1 MERLSISDHS
11 DDHVLPRPP
20 GTRKCPWNSQC
31 VTRSSLRAMNLSH
44 QGDPRAQARPAQG
57 RKERPPAVYAVRTA
71 ALTSLSELKANS
83 QSCPLRSVLGFVE
96 LVIL

>member
-1 MERLSISDHS
+1 M
-11 DDHVLPRPP
+11 
-20 GTRKCPWNSQC
+20 
-31 VTRSSLRAMNLSH
+31 
-44 QGDPRAQARPAQG
+44 
-57 RKERPPAVYAVRTA
+57 YAVQTA